1 MSGCAITPSLQTPK
15 STPLLNQ
22 LHPALIVNKI
32 KEGEIPSFF
41 KGLKMPIVKMPA
53 SITSKEALKIVQGQG
68 FHTIISI
75 TELPDGSKLIEA
87 K

>member
-1 MSGCAITPSLQTPK
+1 
-15 STPLLNQ
+15 
-22 LHPALIVNKI
+22 
-32 KEGEIPSFF
+32 
-41 KGLKMPIVKMPA
+41 MPIVKMPA

-87 K
+87 KQKGIKCLLLYLKLTYIY